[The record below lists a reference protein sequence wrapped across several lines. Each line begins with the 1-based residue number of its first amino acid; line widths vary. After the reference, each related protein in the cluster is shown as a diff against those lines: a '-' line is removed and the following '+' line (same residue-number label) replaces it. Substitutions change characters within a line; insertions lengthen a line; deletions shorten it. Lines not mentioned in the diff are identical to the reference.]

1 MNYLIKT
8 DWKEFIDKLCIK
20 HKDFLEIVEN
30 EYKQKI
36 ILPKEELIFNCF
48 NYFNKE
54 ELKIVIFGQDPYHGI
69 GQANG
74 LAFSVDNNKKI
85 PSSLKNIFKELENDL
100 NIKRTHPDLS
110 DWANQGI
117 LFLNTCLTVEESKP
131 LSHSK
136 LGWETLI
143 NDIINY
149 INLNFPNTIFVL
161 MGNNAKKKSSYIFNK
176 KNIIETVHPSGLS
189 ANRGFFGSK
198 LFSQINN
205 LLEKNKMKKINW

>member
-8 DWKEFIDKLCIK
+8 DWKEFIDQLCIK
-20 HKDFLEIVEN
+20 HKDFLKIIEN
-30 EYKQKI
+30 EYKQKTI
-36 ILPKEELIFNCF
+36 FPKQELIFNCF
-48 NYFNKE
+48 NYFDKD

-74 LAFSVDNNKKI
+74 LAFSVNSDQNT

-100 NIKRTHPDLS
+100 NIKRTCPDLS
-110 DWANQGI
+110 DWAKQGI

-131 LSHSK
+131 LSHIK

-143 NDIINY
+143 NDIISY
-149 INLNFPNTIFVL
+149 INLNFPSTIFVL
-161 MGNNAKKKSSYIFNK
+161 MGNNAKNKAHYILNK
-176 KNIIETVHPSGLS
+176 ENIVKTVHPSGLS

>member
-8 DWKEFIDKLCIK
+8 DWKEFIDQLCIK
-20 HKDFLEIVEN
+20 HEEFLKIVEN
-30 EYKQKI
+30 EYNKKTI
-36 ILPKEELIFNCF
+36 FPKKELIFNCF
-48 NYFNKE
+48 NYFNKD
-54 ELKIVIFGQDPYHGI
+54 ELKVVIFGQDPYHGF

-74 LAFSVDNNKKI
+74 LAFSVDSNQKT

-100 NIKRTHPDLS
+100 NIKRTSSDLS
-110 DWANQGI
+110 DWAKQGI
-117 LFLNTCLTVEESKP
+117 LFLNTYLTVEKNNP

-149 INLNFPNTIFVL
+149 INLNYPNTIFVL
-161 MGNNAKKKSSYIFNK
+161 MGNNAKGKAPYILNK
-176 KNIIETVHPSGLS
+176 KNIIATFHPSGLS
-189 ANRGFFGSK
+189 ANRGFFGCK
-198 LFSQINN
+198 LFTQIND